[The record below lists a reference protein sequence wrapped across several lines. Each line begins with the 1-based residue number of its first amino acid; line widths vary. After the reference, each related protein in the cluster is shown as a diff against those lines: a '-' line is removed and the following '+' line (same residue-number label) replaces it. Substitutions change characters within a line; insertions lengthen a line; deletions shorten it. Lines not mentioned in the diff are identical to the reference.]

1 MNFRVFSTFSWP
13 NYPGGP
19 IRKGVHCRTTRFFR
33 ECVLVG
39 FGYRPLLPGAVPMSL
54 VRLLKW
60 FEEKEYLDDD
70 VKGQV
75 QVATRF
81 SSKDGTAY
89 AQFILGENKAVVRCV
104 VGKAASASYS
114 VEGPSGFVGVRD
126 IDQLLELVGA
136 SLHVNILRH
145 EVA

>member
-1 MNFRVFSTFSWP
+1 
-13 NYPGGP
+13 
-19 IRKGVHCRTTRFFR
+19 
-33 ECVLVG
+33 VLVG